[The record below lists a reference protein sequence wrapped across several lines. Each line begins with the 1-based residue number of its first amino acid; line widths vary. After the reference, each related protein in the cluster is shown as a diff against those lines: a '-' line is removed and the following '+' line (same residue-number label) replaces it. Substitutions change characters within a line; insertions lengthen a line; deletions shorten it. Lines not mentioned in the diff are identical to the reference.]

1 MPHQRPQRIREQQQG
16 SGAAQAQPV
25 PSSRPT
31 MQQVFLGDLAND
43 VKALNSSV
51 LILGQKMQY
60 VVRNEKILG
69 RNLLVLNRKIED
81 LQTRKS
87 SETGGASAKELN
99 ELKSSLEG
107 LSAEQSRLNR
117 NVIELRDILEQVKI
131 NYAKSE
137 ELKEMKYVIDAI
149 NPLEFVSVKQVD
161 ALIERKLQ
169 EALKKK

>member
-1 MPHQRPQRIREQQQG
+1 
-16 SGAAQAQPV
+16 
-25 PSSRPT
+25 